1 MARREREL
9 LRPEDATSWEEFR
22 NRCVIEQAQC
32 RALNSSNRAIIQAL
46 LSALFGFGAILFWGA
61 LAFTP
66 GWAKLIPIIPAL
78 LFTWLFVRFFMK
90 GMRRGVRGT
99 KRYRE
104 LGRLSK
110 EWRARADRGEIPLTT
125 PGGITV
131 WRDELDGHPV

>member
-1 MARREREL
+1 
-9 LRPEDATSWEEFR
+9 
-22 NRCVIEQAQC
+22 
-32 RALNSSNRAIIQAL
+32 
-46 LSALFGFGAILFWGA
+46 
-61 LAFTP
+61 
-66 GWAKLIPIIPAL
+66 
-78 LFTWLFVRFFMK
+78 VRFFMK